1 MSDRY
6 IVFVEV
12 HAHNLRHFLHQQ
24 RWAVIRYDWNTGY
37 FETDSSRVLLELI
50 QYNMTST
57 LKPSLPSLFLSSL
70 ISLIWLFTPSL
81 CSFTWLPF
89 CVLNTKKNALPIMS
103 LAACASETNDLS
115 CFKEVFSLFSNEL
128 QNVWKPSV
136 TPASPV
142 RMTSR
147 WPETLGDPVK
157 IRDWNKLGYQLTV
170 SLFRMASLSGNY

>member
-103 LAACASETNDLS
+103 LAACASETNDFYWLKKY
-115 CFKEVFSLFSNEL
+115 FLFSATNC
-128 QNVWKPSV
+128 
-136 TPASPV
+136 
-142 RMTSR
+142 RMGESFPWHQHPLCEWLLGDR
-147 WPETLGDPVK
+147 RLWETLW
-157 IRDWNKLGYQLTV
+157 R
-170 SLFRMASLSGNY
+170 